1 MLEATAIP
9 TRHCN
14 WDIYVHADYVT
25 TVDDLSVAGD
35 CVREYFLDL
44 GFHCQYEKVV
54 VSIEPV

>member
-9 TRHCN
+9 TRHCS
-14 WDIYVHADYVT
+14 WDIYVT